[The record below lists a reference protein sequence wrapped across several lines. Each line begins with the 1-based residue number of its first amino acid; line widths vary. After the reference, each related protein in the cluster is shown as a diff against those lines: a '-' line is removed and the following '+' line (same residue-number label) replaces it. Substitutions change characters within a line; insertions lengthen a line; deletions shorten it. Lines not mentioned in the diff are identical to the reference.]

1 MLAVGDQGVV
11 AITNLALS
19 VVVTHQAGVRALG
32 QFTIV
37 MTTILM
43 AMGIT
48 RILVSDPWLASR
60 TAGRVPVPEQ
70 RWLMVLAAL
79 AAALVAGIA
88 VLTAL
93 DGEAR
98 WFWACVIA
106 PLVIVQDFG
115 RYTAFRREAPA
126 RALASDLTILVL
138 GAVVFA
144 IWAAIAHAD
153 VTAVLVSWAI
163 GLAVATRVSLGLGLG
178 KVSPS
183 GARTWWRTVCRP
195 LAMKLAHD
203 GLAYQVGVSGSLFV
217 LAAVGTH
224 KDVGIVRVVQST
236 FSPLL
241 LTITGLSMWLVP
253 FLAHRDTARML
264 HVRRR
269 ATLLLVLASVVGVAA
284 AVWAGPWLIGLVFG
298 SEAVPDRLSLL
309 LAGGWAAAAAV
320 AAPWL
325 ASIRVA
331 GTYSPIAWTRT
342 AGAAIACLAL
352 AALPWARG
360 VNGYLGLLAL
370 QYILVAIAA
379 FVVGGRI
386 SARRTDDV
394 AA

>member
-1 MLAVGDQGVV
+1 MLAVGDQAVV
-11 AITNLALS
+11 AVTNLALS
-19 VVVTHQAGVRALG
+19 VVVTHQAGVQALG

-60 TAGRVPVPEQ
+60 TAGRAPGPEQ

-79 AAALVAGIA
+79 AAAVVTGVAVQI
-88 VLTAL
+88 AL

-98 WFWACVIA
+98 WFWSCVIA
-106 PLVIVQDFG
+106 PLVILQDFG

-126 RALASDLTILVL
+126 RALASDLTILVV
-138 GAVVFA
+138 GAAVFA
-144 IWAAIAHAD
+144 IWVAAADAD
-153 VTAVLVSWAI
+153 VAGILIAWAI
-163 GLAVATRVSLGLGLG
+163 GLAVATRVSLGLRLG

-183 GARTWWRTVCRP
+183 GSGAWWRSVCRP
-195 LAMKLAHD
+195 LATKLAHD

-224 KDVGIVRVVQST
+224 RDVGIVRVVQST

-253 FLAHRDTARML
+253 FLAHRDTERML
-264 HVRRR
+264 HVRRK
-269 ATLLLVLASVVGVAA
+269 ATALLALASVVGVAL

-298 SEAVPDRLSLL
+298 SEATPERLSLL
-309 LAGGWAAAAAV
+309 LAGGWAASAAV

-342 AGAAIACLAL
+342 AGAAITCLAL
-352 AALPWARG
+352 AVIPWARG

-370 QYILVAIAA
+370 QYFLVAIAA
-379 FVVGGRI
+379 FIVGSRI
-386 SARRTDDV
+386 SDRRTDEV
-394 AA
+394 TR

>member
-1 MLAVGDQGVV
+1 
-11 AITNLALS
+11 
-19 VVVTHQAGVRALG
+19 
-32 QFTIV
+32 
-37 MTTILM
+37 
-43 AMGIT
+43 
-48 RILVSDPWLASR
+48 
-60 TAGRVPVPEQ
+60 
-70 RWLMVLAAL
+70 
-79 AAALVAGIA
+79 
-88 VLTAL
+88 
-93 DGEAR
+93 
-98 WFWACVIA
+98 
-106 PLVIVQDFG
+106 VIVQDFG

-144 IWAAIAHAD
+144 SWAAIAHAD

-352 AALPWARG
+352 AVLPWARG